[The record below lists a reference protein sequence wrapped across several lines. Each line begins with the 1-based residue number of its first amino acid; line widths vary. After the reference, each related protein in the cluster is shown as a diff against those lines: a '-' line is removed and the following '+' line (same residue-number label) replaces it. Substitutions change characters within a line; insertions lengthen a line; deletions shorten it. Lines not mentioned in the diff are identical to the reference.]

1 MGKLFAIA
9 GRPLS
14 GKTEYIRKM
23 KKYSDDSLLVTSAL
37 VYPDFETMMQKLS
50 GCITAND
57 KFMCIVIDDFEESLI
72 EHYGKADYRKYKQSL
87 KMLVGLTR
95 NLGVD
100 IYISVVLKRKADW
113 KGSIYCSY
121 KYLRSKAIYE
131 ETDGVF
137 FLKAD
142 YESI

>member
-14 GKTEYIRKM
+14 GKTSYIKNM
-23 KKYSDDSLLVTSAL
+23 KKHSGESLLVVSAL
-37 VYPDFETMMQKLS
+37 DYQDFETMMQKLS
-50 GCITAND
+50 GCITTND

-100 IYISVVLKRKADW
+100 IYISVVLKRKAD
-113 KGSIYCSY
+113 KEGGIYCSY
-121 KYLRSKAIYE
+121 RNLRSKAIYE